1 MTVINL
7 NTIQK
12 ILNSQLGPTK
22 KSQLQI
28 YLSII
33 CVKMFIVSPIFLF
46 PRQGEHRASTEL
58 LLVHVPGDDLVLD
71 DQLVQVQRGQDARE
85 LCLDIVLDLVQS
97 VPVQQAVS

>member
-1 MTVINL
+1 
-7 NTIQK
+7 
-12 ILNSQLGPTK
+12 
-22 KSQLQI
+22 
-28 YLSII
+28 
-33 CVKMFIVSPIFLF
+33 MFIVSPIFLF